1 MEPSTFQEGSGC
13 QRRTVV
19 SCRSVHSSLGKA
31 GQQQT
36 DCRRLQRRKTPRTRS
51 SKACRNNYRCL
62 LLEAGM
68 RPGREAR
75 SFDNSVRPRGPCN
88 RTCYFHPSPSCSDGN
103 SPSSGLDLGRFY
115 CNNVGL
121 RLLMEVDSLYSAG
134 CRLDIERRK
143 KTGLE
148 SGGGLPRRECI
159 LEQDSRRKGSYW
171 ILAMIRPYLHRT
183 RNSGLGTVWCN
194 CQSMG

>member
-51 SKACRNNYRCL
+51 SKAYR
-62 LLEAGM
+62 
-68 RPGREAR
+68 
-75 SFDNSVRPRGPCN
+75 
-88 RTCYFHPSPSCSDGN
+88 
-103 SPSSGLDLGRFY
+103 
-115 CNNVGL
+115 NNVGL

-134 CRLDIERRK
+134 CRLDVERRK

-148 SGGGLPRRECI
+148 SCGGRPRRECI